1 MSSHS
6 CPELDA
12 LVARVGLEEAM
23 RTVRGWIGRRDAEEF
38 LRSFP
43 PAPAPVEEL
52 PLAPPEEGEC
62 RCGANRGASCDC
74 WEDYFREED
83 DGAGGLAA
91 ASSAPAAAPSPAQ
104 FARLQTEML
113 DALRVAEN
121 DPTEPNVA
129 ALSVAM
135 YRFEAAGGGEGDNY
149 KYCLAR
155 YRVLTEKHTK

>member
-38 LRSFP
+38 LRENPSWG
-43 PAPAPVEEL
+43 AAATTEEQ
-52 PLAPPEEGEC
+52 LAPPLDEPC
-62 RCGANRGASCDC
+62 RCGANRGADCDC

-83 DGAGGLAA
+83 DSAGGLAA
-91 ASSAPAAAPSPAQ
+91 ASSAAPSPAQ
-104 FARLQTEML
+104 FTRLQTQML
-113 DALRVAEN
+113 DALRAAEN

-129 ALSVAM
+129 ALSAAM